1 MDAPHQHVL
10 TRILHATWLDEST
23 PSDGEITEDFFVM
36 EATQSG
42 NMAVHVAIP
51 SSRAVLHADSMMYLK
66 TIVDSIEEKEKRS
79 QAGGLDDIVE
89 EPDSPRAGDREG
101 SVMGDSVMDDWDAP
115 IPSLGS
121 RSHGSE
127 SGDNSPKSVVS
138 DGDGPDQEKEKE
150 EAKEELPNLVTRSF
164 MITAPKMELVIPE
177 TNRTDLLLFK
187 FGVEAELSEIVGS
200 EIRSRVTVQD
210 LSASMGHWNRTIRE
224 RDHRSQ
230 YTEIQLDSI
239 LLRDFVT
246 QCEYYRRKAVVNK
259 EHEALSVAGKSML
272 TIVIGQTQVVASAD
286 QVFYIYTTIGNLLD
300 EFLGDDE
307 EFDDHVFAG
316 DDPNAYDDHGEGYDD
331 FDDGSLM
338 SAGTGVTG
346 KSGSKLHRSAAGSHM
361 SSRMSEYSDSDWQTV
376 ASESDHGSY
385 AMNSRHSR
393 HARSSGGGSSDGES
407 ESGISQSFHSADDD
421 REARAKRHAD
431 REELFSERLSQYS
444 WERLSYDH
452 RTSSGSDFSRGRN
465 KNHGDGSI
473 KKEGTASIFGVKISL
488 PVNTTMRITCANMSL
503 QLTSDPFGQ
512 VTPLWQM
519 QVEGLSFA
527 AKSKDA
533 IHTLVTTKL
542 TIQIK
547 YFNLSV
553 LCWESAIEPLLLVID
568 ANRSGRGWDVDL
580 NSVHNLNF
588 NLSEALL
595 QALEPLTDTTR
606 SAPNSSAVETAPYR
620 LKNYT
625 GEPIQYTI
633 GTEDSVDS
641 APALLSAGERYDYK
655 IKDKRSD
662 DAAEFTPRYITF
674 RFEETVTERVCI
686 DKPGKYMFSLQHVG
700 RGESGWG
707 DDPPADDGTHPTASY
722 DTGAIGIF
730 CEISKGE
737 TKGTRE
743 IVFGSPVTVHN
754 KTNTEIELLVEKP
767 MRSGPHT
774 HATERIPVAPNDTQ
788 YIPVQ
793 YTRPNSGAAL
803 RVRPVEFGNES
814 FWSQTTFNLRGLG
827 NNDEESVGGE
837 GQRIDMVCGY
847 EDATRGQF
855 CISAAMRTLTGGD
868 LDTEQRVITLY
879 PKLVINNLLPSAL
892 DYRFIASDGRV
903 MELGDETVTKLS
915 GIVIDEN
922 GVIEP
927 NDSCTEFL
935 HMESFTDWLFQV
947 KIGDHEEW
955 SEQVSVKVGAQ
966 RVFVQNDDSTEPLEV
981 VIYGTMSN
989 HASMELSI
997 SCPYWIINKT
1007 EDELSTRPWLNQLVR
1022 KQKKKRIRLEEK
1034 VTRLYEDYT
1043 APFSCETD
1051 RFSVRVRGF
1060 DWSHGISLQTVGTT
1074 DFFLPTGPEGIDEGP
1089 NLFDGFMDDDFGSPH
1104 GSQDEGNEFE
1114 MSEQDLGDIEQGP
1127 GGAELAACGSRGE
1140 DAAKEAA
1147 PEPIRMTGK
1156 LGCHLGVN
1164 ITTGSG
1170 PLSQTKIFTFT
1181 PFFRM
1186 DNQTGEDLL
1195 VRQRY
1200 STAED
1205 IMELRADA
1213 HGQAFQWSDMRST
1226 KRVQIKFAQ
1235 GDEWS
1240 WSGGID
1246 IARHTGEFF
1255 VPLSKTRD
1263 RKATKMRTQDYI
1275 IRGEVKNTE
1284 QGSTDSMRMIVFNKE
1299 DDKFPPYLLLN
1310 ACDTSVNVRQV
1321 GTDRVV
1327 VVQPGIVRPY
1337 ACEEPFS
1344 AHMIEFWAGDLGEAP
1359 SMSLRLMDDQAVDV
1373 RATQVITASR
1383 GGSMTKKLL
1392 RVHVDCNG
1400 PVAKI
1405 RIEKVTADGQERGP
1419 AIDFARQPSF
1429 VGPIENG
1436 FIDSDEDDNMS
1447 MEGGDLSPRGQ
1458 SGSPRTI
1465 AEATEENLAR
1475 QVTFSRQGMM
1485 ENVEEIGG
1493 AARRRGKDLLSGIKD
1508 VALETRGFVLQGL
1521 QQGGTVSKIA
1531 RIGSGAKG
1539 VQIINVGMRF
1549 ASVRISLIGAVTK
1562 SNRAP
1567 DRSRMDSGAT
1577 TTTAPGATVRSEI
1590 LLVVLDNMRVKIVT
1604 NDRQQKAELAV
1615 RYVQI
1620 DNQSHKTRFP
1630 VLLSIAAEDSN
1641 EDCMNIHVD
1650 RSEFN
1655 DRIEYFEYAA
1665 VQIQDEIH
1673 VQLEEEWLIETQSFL
1688 TSLQ

>member
-1 MDAPHQHVL
+1 MFDYRFSDSGKSDNDFA
-10 TRILHATWLDEST
+10 DE
-23 PSDGEITEDFFVM
+23 PVQD
-36 EATQSG
+36 
-42 NMAVHVAIP
+42 
-51 SSRAVLHADSMMYLK
+51 
-66 TIVDSIEEKEKRS
+66 KEKR
-79 QAGGLDDIVE
+79 
-89 EPDSPRAGDREG
+89 EG
-101 SVMGDSVMDDWDAP
+101 ETAP
-115 IPSLGS
+115 PS
-121 RSHGSE
+121 
-127 SGDNSPKSVVS
+127 
-138 DGDGPDQEKEKE
+138 
-150 EAKEELPNLVTRSF
+150 LVTRSVL
-164 MITAPKMELVIPE
+164 IRAPKMELVIPE

-187 FGVEAELSEIVGS
+187 FGVEAELSEIVGL
-200 EIRSRVTVQD
+200 EIRSQVIVQD
-210 LSASMGHWNRTIRE
+210 LSASMGHWNRTIE
-224 RDHRSQ
+224 RGQLST
-230 YTEIQLDSI
+230 TEIQLDSI
-239 LLRDFVT
+239 LLREFKT
-246 QCEYYRRKAVVNK
+246 ECEYYRRKAVNNK
-259 EHEALSVAGKSML
+259 ENKALSIAGKSVL
-272 TIVIGQTQVVASAD
+272 TIEIGQTQVVASAD
-286 QVFYIYTTIGNLLD
+286 QVFSTMGMITNLLD
-300 EFLGDDE
+300 DFLDDDDRL
-307 EFDDHVFAG
+307 DDHVFAG
-316 DDPNAYDDHGEGYDD
+316 DDPNAYDDHGEGNDD
-331 FDDGSLM
+331 FEGGSLM

-346 KSGSKLHRSAAGSHM
+346 KSGSKLHRSAAGSHR

-393 HARSSGGGSSDGES
+393 HARSSGGSSDGES
-407 ESGISQSFHSADDD
+407 ESGISQSFHSADGSGADHD
-421 REARAKRHAD
+421 ARAKRHAD

-452 RTSSGSDFSRGRN
+452 RTSSGSESSRGRN
-465 KNHGDGSI
+465 KHGDGNV
-473 KKEGTASIFGVKISL
+473 KKEGSASIFGVKISL

-519 QVEGLSFA
+519 QLSELSFA

-533 IHTLVTTKL
+533 IHTLVTVRL

-553 LCWESAIEPLLLVID
+553 LCWESAIEPLLLVIH

-580 NSVHNLNF
+580 NSEHNLNF

-625 GEPIQYTI
+625 GEPVQYTI

-641 APALLSAGERYDYK
+641 TPALLTAGEIYDYK
-655 IKDKRSD
+655 IKAALSQRSH

-686 DKPGKYMFSLQHVG
+686 DKPGKYMFSLQQQG
-700 RGESGWG
+700 RGESGW
-707 DDPPADDGTHPTASY
+707 DNNSPTNHGGNHQIGSH

-767 MRSGPHT
+767 MRSGPHS
-774 HATERIPVAPNDTQ
+774 HSTERIPVAPNGTE

-793 YTRPNSGAAL
+793 YTRPASGAAL
-803 RVRPVEFGNES
+803 RVRPVEFAQTQES
-814 FWSQTTFNLRGLG
+814 FWSTSTFNLFQNAGVAQ
-827 NNDEESVGGE
+827 NADQQNAAGE

-847 EDATRGQF
+847 EDHTRGQF

-868 LDTEQRVITLY
+868 METEQRVITLY

-892 DYRFIASDGRV
+892 DYRFVASDGRV

-955 SEQVSVKVGAQ
+955 SHEVSVKVGAQ
-966 RVFVQNDDSTEPLEV
+966 RVFVKNDDSTEPLEV
-981 VIYGTMSN
+981 VIYGTLSN
-989 HASMELSI
+989 HSSMELSI

-1022 KQKKKRIRLEEK
+1022 KQKKKRTRLEEK

-1060 DWSHGISLQTVGTT
+1060 DWSHGLSLQTVGTT

-1089 NLFDGFMDDDFGSPH
+1089 NLFDGFEDFRSPH
-1104 GSQDEGNEFE
+1104 GSQSD
-1114 MSEQDLGDIEQGP
+1114 SEIDLGHSRDDFNDLERGAP
-1127 GGAELAACGSRGE
+1127 GARGSRGGDRE
-1140 DAAKEAA
+1140 ELA
-1147 PEPIRMTGK
+1147 PEPIRMTSK

-1195 VRQRY
+1195 VRQRF
-1200 STAED
+1200 STTED

-1284 QGSTDSMRMIVFNKE
+1284 QTSSTDSMRMIVFNKE

-1327 VVQPGIVRPY
+1327 VVQPGMVRPY

-1344 AHMIEFWAGDLGEAP
+1344 AHMIEFWAGGLGEAP
-1359 SMSLRLMDDQAVDV
+1359 SMALRLMDEQAVDV
-1373 RATQVITASR
+1373 RATQENTASR
-1383 GGSMTKKLL
+1383 GGSITKKLL

-1405 RIEKVTADGQERGP
+1405 RIEKVSADGPERKP
-1419 AIDFARQPSF
+1419 SIDGVYVRQPSF

-1436 FIDSDEDDNMS
+1436 FIDSDEDDNLS
-1447 MEGGDLSPRGQ
+1447 MDGGSLSPRGH
-1458 SGSPRTI
+1458 SGERSPRDDML
-1465 AEATEENLAR
+1465 AEGTDDNLAR
-1475 QVTFSRQGMM
+1475 QVTFSRQGLT
-1485 ENVEEIGG
+1485 ENVEEIGV
-1493 AARRRGKDLLSGIKD
+1493 AVRRRGKDLLSGMKD
-1508 VALETRGFVLQGL
+1508 VALETRGFVVDSLKQSS
-1521 QQGGTVSKIA
+1521 VSKIA
-1531 RIGSGAKG
+1531 QSGAKG
-1539 VQIINVGMRF
+1539 AQMINVGMKF
-1549 ASVRISLIGAVTK
+1549 ASVRISFIGAVTK

-1567 DRSRMDSGAT
+1567 DRYSRMDSGTTA

-1615 RYVQI
+1615 QYAQI

-1630 VLLSIAAEDSN
+1630 VLLSIAAEDSSKVSENDEFCIKN
-1641 EDCMNIHVD
+1641 E
-1650 RSEFN
+1650 EFCIKNEEFCIKN
-1655 DRIEYFEYAA
+1655 DESARTA
-1665 VQIQDEIH
+1665 
-1673 VQLEEEWLIETQSFL
+1673 
-1688 TSLQ
+1688 